1 MYKEASRE
9 ILTLIEKSPSPFHA
23 VRTLAELFLHAGYEE
38 LAECDAWAL
47 KKGGKH
53 FTTRNGSSIIA
64 FAIGGELAD
73 YHFQLTSSHSDS
85 PTFRVKEAAELKGK
99 GGYLKLNTEGYGG
112 MICSTWLDRP
122 LSWPDGCL

>member
-47 KKGGKH
+47 KKGGKY

-122 LSWPDGCL
+122 LSLAGRDL

>member
-47 KKGGKH
+47 KKGGKY

-73 YHFQLTSSHSDS
+73 YHSSS
-85 PTFRVKEAAELKGK
+85 PPPTATLPPSASRRRR
-99 GGYLKLNTEGYGG
+99 
-112 MICSTWLDRP
+112 S
-122 LSWPDGCL
+122 